1 MPVLS
6 AEDLAFFEENGYVV
20 AKGAISRDQ
29 AAATAAEVWDF
40 TGMDADDPST
50 WCEWAHCISLP
61 APPRRRFAVPC
72 WRTHCPPHCGPL
84 ATVSYAGCFA
94 EQTATTGATVPI
106 ASPR

>member
-1 MPVLS
+1 VSSSQKANSSTMPVLS

-61 APPRRRFAVPC
+61 APLRPAVCGAVLADALSTALWPTGNCILC
-72 WRTHCPPHCGPL
+72 WLLC
-84 ATVSYAGCFA
+84 
-94 EQTATTGATVPI
+94 
-106 ASPR
+106 

>member
-1 MPVLS
+1 VSSSQKANNSTMPVLS

-61 APPRRRFAVPC
+61 APPRPAV
-72 WRTHCPPHCGPL
+72 CGAVL
-84 ATVSYAGCFA
+84 ADALS
-94 EQTATTGATVPI
+94 TALWLTGN
-106 ASPR
+106 